1 MWSPRDP
8 PPNATRSN
16 QKLGAISLKSSFVFS
31 RFVDSIT
38 DGSFVP
44 SFLNLR

>member
-1 MWSPRDP
+1 MMEPSLSAAERRPFQP
-8 PPNATRSN
+8 
-16 QKLGAISLKSSFVFS
+16 KLGANSLKSSFVFS
-31 RFVDSIT
+31 RFVDSIV